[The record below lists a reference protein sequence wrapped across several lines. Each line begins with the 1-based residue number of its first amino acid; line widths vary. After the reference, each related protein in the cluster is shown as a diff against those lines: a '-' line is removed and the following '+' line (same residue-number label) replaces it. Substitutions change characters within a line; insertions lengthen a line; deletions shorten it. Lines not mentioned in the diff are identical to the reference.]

1 MGLSFRKRINLGNGT
16 VLNIS
21 KSGISVSQKLGKNIT
36 VNSKRGVTVKDAKGS
51 SYKVPKS
58 KKK

>member
-16 VLNIS
+16 VVNLI
-21 KSGISVSQKLGKNIT
+21 KSGISVSQKIGKNIT
-36 VNSKRGVTVKDAKGS
+36 VNSKRGVTVKVAKGI

>member
-36 VNSKRGVTVKDAKGS
+36 VNSKRGVTVKVAK
-51 SYKVPKS
+51 
-58 KKK
+58 

>member
-36 VNSKRGVTVKDAKGS
+36 VNSKRGVTVAKGI

>member
-21 KSGISVSQKLGKNIT
+21 KSGISVSQKIGKAERIKQGGT
-36 VNSKRGVTVKDAKGS
+36 HK
-51 SYKVPKS
+51 
-58 KKK
+58 